1 METWMIVGLI
11 SFVLGWVWIAYEIY
25 RAPLMP
31 EDFDLR
37 EEDIWPGEERPC
49 NEGWEKD
56 PDVLEFLEREDN
68 SEVWTNEEDN
78 KIHTVGGLSND
89 KEGSF
94 MEFQKKQKDFSKKVK
109 K

>member
-1 METWMIVGLI
+1 MIIGLI
-11 SFVLGWVWIAYEIY
+11 AFVLGWVWIAYEISI
-25 RAPLMP
+25 APLMP
-31 EDFDLR
+31 DDYDLSV
-37 EEDIWPGEERPC
+37 EEQDLLADLQSR
-49 NEGWEKD
+49 NEGWEQD

-94 MEFQKKQKDFSKKVK
+94 MKFQKKQKDFSKKVK